1 MKHLFIVLVSLVQVV
16 FASTIHCD
24 KCGLKVQENIGF
36 EKGVKDLKVDVP
48 GKTITVVF
56 NPSKTD
62 TLKLKKA
69 INKLGY
75 EAEVVEYK
83 VIK

>member
-1 MKHLFIVLVSLVQVV
+1 MRQFIILLALVQVV
-16 FASTIHCD
+16 FASNIHCAN
-24 KCGLKVQENIGF
+24 CSRKVQDNIAF
-36 EKGVKDLKVDVP
+36 EKGVKDLKVDVE

-56 NPSKTD
+56 NPVKTD

-75 EAEVVEYK
+75 TADVIEYNTVK
-83 VIK
+83 

>member
-1 MKHLFIVLVSLVQVV
+1 MILLALVQVV
-16 FASTIHCD
+16 FVSNIHCAN
-24 KCGLKVQENIGF
+24 CGRKVQDNIAF
-36 EKGVKDLKVDVP
+36 EKGVKDLKVDVE

-56 NPSKTD
+56 NPAKTD

-75 EAEVVEYK
+75 TADVVEYNT
-83 VIK
+83 IK

>member
-1 MKHLFIVLVSLVQVV
+1 MIVLAIVQVV
-16 FASTIHCD
+16 FATSIHCAN
-24 KCGLKVQENIGF
+24 CGKKVQENISF

-48 GKTITVVF
+48 TKQVTVTF
-56 NPSKTD
+56 NTAKTD
-62 TLKLKKA
+62 TTKLKKA

-75 EAEVVEYK
+75 SAEVVEYK

>member
-1 MKHLFIVLVSLVQVV
+1 MRNLMIILALVQVV
-16 FASTIHCD
+16 FATSIHCAN
-24 KCGLKVQENIGF
+24 CGKKVQENIAF
-36 EKGVKDLKVDVP
+36 EKGVKDLKVDVQS
-48 GKTITVVF
+48 KTVTVTF
-56 NPSKTD
+56 NDSKTD

-75 EAEVVEYK
+75 TADVVEYK

>member
-1 MKHLFIVLVSLVQVV
+1 MRNLMIILALVQVV
-16 FASTIHCD
+16 FATSIHCAN
-24 KCGLKVQENIGF
+24 CGKKVQENIAF

-48 GKTITVVF
+48 GKTVTVTF
-56 NPSKTD
+56 NPAKTD

-69 INKLGY
+69 LNKLGY
-75 EAEVVEYK
+75 EAEVIDFK

>member
-1 MKHLFIVLVSLVQVV
+1 MRQFIILLALVQVV
-16 FASTIHCD
+16 FASNIHCAN
-24 KCGLKVQENIGF
+24 CSRKVQDNIAF
-36 EKGVKDLKVDVP
+36 EKGVKDLKVDVE

-56 NPSKTD
+56 NPAKTD

-75 EAEVVEYK
+75 TADIVEYNT
-83 VIK
+83 IK

>member
-1 MKHLFIVLVSLVQVV
+1 MIILAVVQVV
-16 FASTIHCD
+16 FATSIHCAN
-24 KCGLKVQENIGF
+24 CGKKVQENIAF

-48 GKTITVVF
+48 GKTVTVTF
-56 NPSKTD
+56 NPAKTD

-69 INKLGY
+69 LNKLGY
-75 EAEVVEYK
+75 QAEVIDYK

>member
-1 MKHLFIVLVSLVQVV
+1 MRNLLIVLTLVQVV
-16 FASTIHCD
+16 FASTVHCD
-24 KCGLKVQENIGF
+24 KCGLKVRENISF

-56 NPSKTD
+56 NPAKTD

-69 INKLGY
+69 IKKLGY
-75 EAEVVEYK
+75 DSEVIDYK
-83 VIK
+83 IVKP

>member
-1 MKHLFIVLVSLVQVV
+1 MILLALVQVV
-16 FASTIHCD
+16 FVSNIHCAN
-24 KCGLKVQENIGF
+24 CGRKVQDNIAF
-36 EKGVKDLKVDVP
+36 EKGVKDLKVDVE

-56 NPSKTD
+56 NPAKTD

-75 EAEVVEYK
+75 TADVVEYNTVK
-83 VIK
+83 

>member
-1 MKHLFIVLVSLVQVV
+1 MRQFIILLALVQVV
-16 FASTIHCD
+16 FASNIHCAN
-24 KCGLKVQENIGF
+24 CGRKVQDNIAF
-36 EKGVKDLKVDVP
+36 EKGVKDLKVDVE

-56 NPSKTD
+56 NPAKTD

-75 EAEVVEYK
+75 TADVVEYNTVK
-83 VIK
+83 

>member
-1 MKHLFIVLVSLVQVV
+1 MIVLAIVQVV
-16 FASTIHCD
+16 FATSIHCAN
-24 KCGLKVQENIGF
+24 CGKKVQENISF

-48 GKTITVVF
+48 TKQVTVTF
-56 NPSKTD
+56 NTAKTD
-62 TLKLKKA
+62 TTKLKNA

-75 EAEVVEYK
+75 SAEVVEYK

>member
-1 MKHLFIVLVSLVQVV
+1 MRQFMILLALVQVV
-16 FASTIHCD
+16 FASHIHCAN
-24 KCGLKVQENIGF
+24 CSRKVQDNIAF
-36 EKGVKDLKVDVP
+36 ERGVKDLKVDVE

-56 NPSKTD
+56 NPAKTD

-75 EAEVVEYK
+75 TADVVEYNT
-83 VIK
+83 IK

>member
-1 MKHLFIVLVSLVQVV
+1 MRQFMILLALVQVV
-16 FASTIHCD
+16 FASNIHCAN
-24 KCGLKVQENIGF
+24 CSRKVQENIAF
-36 EKGVKDLKVDVP
+36 EKGVKDLKVDVE

-56 NPSKTD
+56 NPAKTD

-75 EAEVVEYK
+75 TADVVEYNT
-83 VIK
+83 IK

>member
-75 EAEVVEYK
+75 EAEVIEYK
-83 VIK
+83 VVK

>member
-1 MKHLFIVLVSLVQVV
+1 MRSLIIVLVALVQVV

-24 KCGLKVQENIGF
+24 KCGMKVQENISF

-56 NPSKTD
+56 NPARTD

-75 EAEVVEYK
+75 EAEVIDYK

>member
-1 MKHLFIVLVSLVQVV
+1 MILLALVQVV
-16 FASTIHCD
+16 FASNIHCAN
-24 KCGLKVQENIGF
+24 CSRKVQDNIAF
-36 EKGVKDLKVDVP
+36 EKGVKDLKVDVE

-56 NPSKTD
+56 NPAKTD

-75 EAEVVEYK
+75 TADIVEYNT
-83 VIK
+83 IK

>member
-1 MKHLFIVLVSLVQVV
+1 MILLALVQVV
-16 FASTIHCD
+16 FASNIHCAN
-24 KCGLKVQENIGF
+24 CSRKVQDNIAF
-36 EKGVKDLKVDVP
+36 EKGVKDLKVDVE

-56 NPSKTD
+56 NPAKTD

-75 EAEVVEYK
+75 TADVVEYNTVK
-83 VIK
+83 

>member
-75 EAEVVEYK
+75 EAEVIDYK
-83 VIK
+83 VVK

>member
-1 MKHLFIVLVSLVQVV
+1 MILLALVQVV
-16 FASTIHCD
+16 FASNIHCAN
-24 KCGLKVQENIGF
+24 CSRKVQENIAF
-36 EKGVKDLKVDVP
+36 EKGVKDLKVDVE

-56 NPSKTD
+56 NPAKTD

-75 EAEVVEYK
+75 TADVVEYNT
-83 VIK
+83 IK

>member
-1 MKHLFIVLVSLVQVV
+1 MKQLVVVLLALVQVV
-16 FASTIHCD
+16 FATSIHCD
-24 KCGLKVQENIGF
+24 KCGKKVQENIGF

-48 GKTITVVF
+48 GKTVTVTF
-56 NPSKTD
+56 NPAKTD
-62 TLKLKKA
+62 TLKLKAA

-75 EAEVVEYK
+75 TAEIVEYK

>member
-1 MKHLFIVLVSLVQVV
+1 MRQFIILLALVQVV
-16 FASTIHCD
+16 FASNIHCAN
-24 KCGLKVQENIGF
+24 CSRKVQDNIAF
-36 EKGVKDLKVDVP
+36 EKGVKDLKVDVE

-56 NPSKTD
+56 NPAKTD

-75 EAEVVEYK
+75 TADVVEYNT
-83 VIK
+83 IK

>member
-1 MKHLFIVLVSLVQVV
+1 MKV
-16 FASTIHCD
+16 
-24 KCGLKVQENIGF
+24 KENVGF

-56 NPSKTD
+56 NPARTD
-62 TLKLKKA
+62 TVKLKKA

-75 EAEVVEYK
+75 EAEVIDYK
-83 VIK
+83 VVK

>member
-1 MKHLFIVLVSLVQVV
+1 MIILAVVQVV
-16 FASTIHCD
+16 FATSIHCAN
-24 KCGLKVQENIGF
+24 CGKKVQENIAF

-48 GKTITVVF
+48 GKTVTVTF
-56 NPSKTD
+56 NPAKTD

-69 INKLGY
+69 LNKLGY
-75 EAEVVEYK
+75 EAEVIDYK

>member
-1 MKHLFIVLVSLVQVV
+1 MKHVLIVLITLVQVV

-24 KCGLKVQENIGF
+24 KCGMKVEENIGF
-36 EKGVKDLKVDVP
+36 EKGVKDLTVDVP

-56 NPSKTD
+56 NPAKTD

-75 EAEVVEYK
+75 EAEVIDYK

>member
-1 MKHLFIVLVSLVQVV
+1 MKQLFIVLISLVQVV
-16 FASTIHCD
+16 FASTIHCE

-62 TLKLKKA
+62 TLKLKNA

-75 EAEVVEYK
+75 EAEVIDYK
-83 VIK
+83 IIK